1 MLFESTGVLIELLK
15 TIKCHQNNMS
25 DDIWGHQVHDR
36 CSRFVSIDLGWN
48 VSIVS
53 LILIPKTF

>member
-25 DDIWGHQVHDR
+25 DEIWGHQVHYR
-36 CSRFVSIDLGWN
+36 CSRFDQ
-48 VSIVS
+48 
-53 LILIPKTF
+53 ILQYI